1 MRGRTS
7 VKLNKHSAH
16 PPNLCFSQPS
26 THRTDSR
33 MRWAADLKRLSKFLT
48 CSAFENLFV
57 NGRNFHILETFF
69 WINIVF
75 VMLLLKMEERSKSR
89 QNFQCLFFLTSG
101 KIRKI
106 GFVSAS
112 ASESSVETDDP
123 PHSPPLSRFNHF
135 FEIKYYFLL
144 ILFSLVKQKIDLKK
158 IRVCKWGDENNI
170 QLFLGFFF
178 VSARDATQHD

>member
-7 VKLNKHSAH
+7 VKSNKHSAH

-33 MRWAADLKRLSKFLT
+33 MRWAVDLKRLSKFLT

-69 WINIVF
+69 WINIVL

-89 QNFQCLFFLTSG
+89 QSFQCLFFLTSG

-144 ILFSLVKQKIDLKK
+144 ILFFLSWGKK
-158 IRVCKWGDENNI
+158 
-170 QLFLGFFF
+170 
-178 VSARDATQHD
+178 